1 MLRKSVWAA
10 AIALIALV
18 SPAWAHHSHQVYEDE
33 KTITAEGVITTVRW
47 ANPHVYITMDV
58 PVDGEKGKTESWT
71 FELAP
76 VASVLASGVTPQ
88 VVKAGN
94 PAKIIAHPAKDPSK
108 HTGLFLGIEING
120 HVYARGT
127 STRE

>member
-1 MLRKSVWAA
+1 MLRNSIFAVSLG
-10 AIALIALV
+10 LIAAV
-18 SPAWAHHSHQVYEDE
+18 TPAWAHHSHQVYEDE
-33 KTITAEGVITTVRW
+33 KTITAEGVITSVRW

-58 PVDGEKGKTESWT
+58 PVEGEKGKTEPWT

-94 PAKIIAHPAKDPSK
+94 PAKIIAHPDKDATK
-108 HTGLFLGIEING
+108 HTALFLGIEING